1 MTARKFV
8 LRPYAARMAEQE
20 KQRARYLRKLAAPL
34 CRTCYRLER
43 CQPCAK
49 CGPPEVKL

>member
-8 LRPYAARMAEQE
+8 LRPYAARMAYQE
-20 KQRARYLRKLAAPL
+20 KQRARYLRKTAAPL
-34 CRTCYRLER
+34 CRTCYGLER

-49 CGPPEVKL
+49 CKPVKP